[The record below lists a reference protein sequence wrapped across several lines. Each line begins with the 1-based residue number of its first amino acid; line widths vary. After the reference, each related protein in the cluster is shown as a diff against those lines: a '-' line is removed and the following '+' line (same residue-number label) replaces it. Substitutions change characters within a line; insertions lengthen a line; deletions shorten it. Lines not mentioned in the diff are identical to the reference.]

1 MLLAAVKAPDFAIAI
16 SLCKLVLHLSL
27 MYLWSLPLISLFKIP
42 CLIIIN

>member
-27 MYLWSLPLISLFKIP
+27 MYLWSFPLIN
-42 CLIIIN
+42 LINL